1 MTVHIF
7 GAADST
13 CSANCILLR
22 TADDN
27 EGSFGPVTTDTLTHN
42 VYVDHLLKSVPIP
55 EEAITLMEKLI
66 ELCAEGG
73 FNLVKFVTNNR
84 KVFFFFAITRAKRA
98 DPSPDASLD
107 ELPVD
112 RALGVRWQKESD
124 TFGFNVVELGKSWTK
139 REVLSTTCSV
149 LEPLNVVAPVM
160 LPAIQIVQDLWRM
173 KRA

>member
-1 MTVHIF
+1 MALFSGTESMFHHVKVGAEDQDSLRFLWWIGSIDEANQVYVMTVHIF

-84 KVFFFFAITRAKRA
+84 KVFFFCYN
-98 DPSPDASLD
+98 S
-107 ELPVD
+107 
-112 RALGVRWQKESD
+112 GKES
-124 TFGFNVVELGKSWTK
+124 
-139 REVLSTTCSV
+139 
-149 LEPLNVVAPVM
+149 
-160 LPAIQIVQDLWRM
+160 
-173 KRA
+173 